1 MGSVFFQVVL
11 AVILI
16 RASALLDAIGTF
28 CKVAVRISV
37 LLGAVRISIL
47 SDRNSS
53 SSSSSSDQCSFGG
66 SWSILR
72 SGSSDHIFF
81 GRSSD
86 QYPFGS

>member
-53 SSSSSSDQCSFGG
+53 SSSSSDQCSFGG